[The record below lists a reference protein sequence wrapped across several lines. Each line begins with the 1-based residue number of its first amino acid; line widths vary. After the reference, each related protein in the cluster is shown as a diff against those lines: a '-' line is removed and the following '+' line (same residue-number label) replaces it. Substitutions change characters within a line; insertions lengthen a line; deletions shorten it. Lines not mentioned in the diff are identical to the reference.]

1 MPNSEVQ
8 YNDSS
13 ADIQTP
19 IKIPC
24 SRWLS
29 VLVILARVVV
39 GATFIVSGVVK
50 LIDPMGT
57 MYKIEDYLAV
67 LDLSFF
73 APGAYVVAVLL
84 SMVEFVLGFNTLLGS
99 YLRTTPIL
107 LLIFM
112 GIMTPLTLYLAIANP
127 IADCG
132 CFGDFI
138 VLSNWQT
145 FAKNVVLLSLVIFL
159 FRFNTRK
166 RSVFHREIHA
176 LIVIWV
182 VFFGSFLVWIA
193 ANYTPILDFRPYK
206 LGVDLA
212 ANYFGD
218 DDTLVEY
225 DFVYEN
231 NGVQEVFDIEHLPD
245 ESQGWHFV
253 ERRER
258 ASKVQLAENNQLDH
272 FVVYDGDEDITE
284 EVLSHEG
291 YVFMI
296 FSESVVNANDD
307 DVNKIHELYD
317 YTQEYHYPFYA
328 VTASSPTE
336 IENWLDNTGGEFSFV
351 YMDRTTIRTIDR
363 ANPFLMVL
371 KDGVIYHKYPIE
383 HLPDEALL
391 VMPVEQIEGYAVPH
405 TYNARYRMVTL
416 ALVLFIPIVVLYFT
430 ERVALFLLRRFRRW
444 RKERAVVEN
453 EDNNQ

>member
-19 IKIPC
+19 IKTPC

-145 FAKNVVLLSLVIFL
+145 
-159 FRFNTRK
+159 
-166 RSVFHREIHA
+166 
-176 LIVIWV
+176 
-182 VFFGSFLVWIA
+182 
-193 ANYTPILDFRPYK
+193 
-206 LGVDLA
+206 
-212 ANYFGD
+212 
-218 DDTLVEY
+218 
-225 DFVYEN
+225 
-231 NGVQEVFDIEHLPD
+231 LP
-245 ESQGWHFV
+245 
-253 ERRER
+253 
-258 ASKVQLAENNQLDH
+258 
-272 FVVYDGDEDITE
+272 
-284 EVLSHEG
+284 
-291 YVFMI
+291 
-296 FSESVVNANDD
+296 
-307 DVNKIHELYD
+307 
-317 YTQEYHYPFYA
+317 
-328 VTASSPTE
+328 
-336 IENWLDNTGGEFSFV
+336 
-351 YMDRTTIRTIDR
+351 
-363 ANPFLMVL
+363 
-371 KDGVIYHKYPIE
+371 
-383 HLPDEALL
+383 
-391 VMPVEQIEGYAVPH
+391 
-405 TYNARYRMVTL
+405 RM
-416 ALVLFIPIVVLYFT
+416 
-430 ERVALFLLRRFRRW
+430 
-444 RKERAVVEN
+444 
-453 EDNNQ
+453 